1 MSRLKRCECLGSP
14 AYKPALNRN
23 LKGGFMVRIS
33 NLLWMFALLVCWVL
47 PGSAQQPAS
56 GAANQIVPS
65 LVNFSGALTNTKGKV
80 TTGVVGLTFSLYKDA
95 EGGAPLWVET
105 QNVQPDKT
113 GHYSVQLGAASSSGL
128 PAELFAAGQARWLG
142 VQQQGEA
149 EQPRVLLLSVPYAL
163 KALDAE
169 TIGGKPASAF
179 ALAPSSTSSGS
190 ANKLPPGAI
199 TGSGTADFVPL
210 FTGATTIADSKIFQS
225 AAGNVGISTTTPA
238 AKLDV
243 SGTGD
248 VRDTLTLFPKLAHNT
263 LSIHGTAFAI
273 SSTGKV
279 TFISGQTFPGTGTVT
294 SVGSGAGLTGGP
306 ITTSGTL
313 SIATGGVTNAMLAHS
328 SLTVTANSPLSGGGS
343 VSLGGTTTL
352 GLKACAAGQILE
364 FTGGAWTCVAI
375 PVGTVTSVGS
385 GLGLTGGPITGSGTL
400 AINTSIV
407 PQLAATNAFTNTNSF
422 SVSSSTPG
430 IGITSAGSG
439 DGIDIAVSSS
449 SGFGVLIEGSSFEG
463 VRAEGPTFPLV
474 GFGGSGEGVYGE
486 TDTDSN
492 FSAGIVGIEGGS
504 TQIDIGVEGLSESS
518 IGVGSYGIAIG
529 SSNEGGTISGSAA
542 IGAWGDTSGDWG
554 VLGTTDEGDSIV
566 GFNASEPFATAYF
579 ENDEVSSLDA
589 PVLVTVGGNIGGA
602 CMFDV
607 SGDMYCSGTIGEAV
621 PVDNGGRKVALYAME
636 SPKSWSEDF
645 GSGHLANG
653 SAVIELESTFAQTV
667 NTQNYHVFITPNGDC
682 KGLYVSQKSAGG
694 FEVRELGGGTSSIE
708 FDYRIVAERRGFE
721 NVRMADKTQL
731 FRQGAMLKGGKKR
744 ATPLRAPNPQ
754 RPQRAARTSMMRSAL
769 EPANAGSKA
778 R

>member
-1 MSRLKRCECLGSP
+1 
-14 AYKPALNRN
+14 
-23 LKGGFMVRIS
+23 MVRIS
-33 NLLWMFALLVCWVL
+33 NLLWMFALLVCWAL

-113 GHYSVQLGAASSSGL
+113 GHYSVQLGAASSNGL
-128 PAELFAAGQARWLG
+128 PAALFAAGEARWLG

-179 ALAPSSTSSGS
+179 ALAPSSTSAGS
-190 ANKLPPGAI
+190 ASKLPPGTI

-225 AAGNVGISTTTPA
+225 AAGNVGIATTTPA

-243 SGTGD
+243 TGTGD

-263 LSIHGTAFAI
+263 LSVHGTAFAI

-279 TFISGQTFPGTGTVT
+279 TFIAGQAFPGTGTVT
-294 SVGSGAGLTGGP
+294 SVGSGSGLTGGP
-306 ITTSGTL
+306 ITKSGTL
-313 SIATGGVTNAMLAHS
+313 SIATGGVTNSMLANS

-343 VSLGGTTTL
+343 VSLGGTTSL
-352 GLKACAAGQILE
+352 GLKACAASQILE

-400 AINTSIV
+400 AINTSVV
-407 PQLAATNAFTNTNSF
+407 PQLAATNAFTNTNTITANSTSPALGISNAGGNGISIVDSATDAYGVF
-422 SVSSSTPG
+422 VSGSGFEGVTVDGTIYPIVGYGGSGYVANYGENVNDANFNTGIEGVEFGTTQIDLGVEGFSSST
-430 IGITSAGSG
+430 A
-439 DGIDIAVSSS
+439 
-449 SGFGVLIEGSSFEG
+449 
-463 VRAEGPTFPLV
+463 
-474 GFGGSGEGVYGE
+474 
-486 TDTDSN
+486 
-492 FSAGIVGIEGGS
+492 
-504 TQIDIGVEGLSESS
+504 
-518 IGVGSYGIAIG
+518 GVGTYGQAIG
-529 SSNEGGTISGSAA
+529 ASNEGGTISGSAA
-542 IGAWGDTSGDWG
+542 IGAWGDTSADWG

-589 PVLVTVGGNIGGA
+589 PVLVTVGGNAGGA

-607 SGDMYCSGTIGEAV
+607 SGDMYCSGSKSAVV
-621 PVDNGGRKVALYAME
+621 PVDNGARKVALYAVE
-636 SPKSWSEDF
+636 SPKNWFEDF

-744 ATPLRAPNPQ
+744 ATPLRAPIPQ
-754 RPQRAARTSMMRSAL
+754 RPQRPARTSMMRSAL

>member
-1 MSRLKRCECLGSP
+1 MI
-14 AYKPALNRN
+14 
-23 LKGGFMVRIS
+23 RIS
-33 NLLWMFALLVCWVL
+33 NLLWMFALLVCWAL

-80 TTGVVGLTFSLYKDA
+80 TTSVVGLTFSLYKDA

-105 QNVQPDKT
+105 QNVQPDKA
-113 GHYSVQLGAASSSGL
+113 GHYSVQLGAASSNGL

-179 ALAPSSTSSGS
+179 ALAPSSTGSVS
-190 ANKLPPGAI
+190 ANKLPPGTI
-199 TGSGTADFVPL
+199 TGSGTLDFIPR
-210 FTGATTIADSKIFQS
+210 FTGALTIGNSNIFES
-225 AAGNVGISTTTPA
+225 AAGNVGIGNAVPA
-238 AKLDV
+238 AKLDL

-263 LSIHGTAFAI
+263 LSVHGTAFAI

-279 TFISGQTFPGTGTVT
+279 TFVAGQAFPGTGTVT
-294 SVGSGAGLTGGP
+294 SVGSGSGLTGGP

-313 SIATGGVTNAMLAHS
+313 SIATGGVTNSMLANP

-343 VSLGGTTTL
+343 VSLGGTTSL

-364 FTGGAWTCVAI
+364 FTGGAWTCVAV

-400 AINTSIV
+400 AINTSVV
-407 PQLAATNAFTNTNSF
+407 PQLAVANTFTNTNTF
-422 SVSSSTPG
+422 SVNNTTSALNISNASTGSGVNVTNNSASAYGLFVNGSGFEGVTVDGTIYPIVGYGGTGYVASYGENVNDSSFNVGVEGVEFGTTQIDLGVEGFSSST
-430 IGITSAGSG
+430 A
-439 DGIDIAVSSS
+439 
-449 SGFGVLIEGSSFEG
+449 
-463 VRAEGPTFPLV
+463 
-474 GFGGSGEGVYGE
+474 
-486 TDTDSN
+486 
-492 FSAGIVGIEGGS
+492 
-504 TQIDIGVEGLSESS
+504 
-518 IGVGSYGIAIG
+518 GVGTYGQAI
-529 SSNEGGTISGSAA
+529 SASNEGGTISGSAA
-542 IGAWGDTSGDWG
+542 IGAWGDTSADWG

-566 GFNASEPFATAYF
+566 GFNASEPFATGYF
-579 ENDEVSSLDA
+579 ENDEVSSSDA
-589 PVLVTVGGNIGGA
+589 PVLVTVGGNVGGA

-607 SGDMYCSGTIGEAV
+607 SGDMYCSGSKSAVV
-621 PVDNGGRKVALYAME
+621 PVDNGARKVALYAVE
-636 SPKSWSEDF
+636 SPKNWFEDF

-653 SAVIELESTFAQTV
+653 STVIELESTFAQTV

-744 ATPLRAPNPQ
+744 ATPLRAPIPQ
-754 RPQRAARTSMMRSAL
+754 RPQRPARTSMMRSAL
-769 EPANAGSKA
+769 EPAGTGPKA

>member
-1 MSRLKRCECLGSP
+1 
-14 AYKPALNRN
+14 
-23 LKGGFMVRIS
+23 MVRIS
-33 NLLWMFALLVCWVL
+33 NLLWMFALLICWAL

-113 GHYSVQLGAASSSGL
+113 GHYSVQLGAASSNGL
-128 PAELFAAGQARWLG
+128 PAALFAAGEARWLG

-190 ANKLPPGAI
+190 ASKLPPGTI

-225 AAGNVGISTTTPA
+225 AAGNVGIATTTPA

-243 SGTGD
+243 TGTGD

-263 LSIHGTAFAI
+263 LSVHGTAFAI

-279 TFISGQTFPGTGTVT
+279 TFIAGQAFPGTGTVT
-294 SVGSGAGLTGGP
+294 SVGSGSGLTGGP
-306 ITTSGTL
+306 ITKSGTL
-313 SIATGGVTNAMLAHS
+313 SIATGGVMNSMLANS

-343 VSLGGTTTL
+343 VSLGGTTSL
-352 GLKACAAGQILE
+352 GLKACAASQILE

-400 AINTSIV
+400 AINTSVV
-407 PQLAATNAFTNTNSF
+407 PQLAATNAFTNTNTITANSTSPALGISNAGGNGISIVDSATDAYGVF
-422 SVSSSTPG
+422 VSGSGFEGVTVDGTIYPIVGYGGSGYVANYGENVNDANFNTGIEGVEFGTTQIDLGVEGFSSST
-430 IGITSAGSG
+430 A
-439 DGIDIAVSSS
+439 
-449 SGFGVLIEGSSFEG
+449 
-463 VRAEGPTFPLV
+463 
-474 GFGGSGEGVYGE
+474 
-486 TDTDSN
+486 
-492 FSAGIVGIEGGS
+492 
-504 TQIDIGVEGLSESS
+504 
-518 IGVGSYGIAIG
+518 GVGTYGQAIG
-529 SSNEGGTISGSAA
+529 ASNEGGTISGSAA
-542 IGAWGDTSGDWG
+542 IGAWGDTSADWG

-589 PVLVTVGGNIGGA
+589 PVLVTVGGNAGGA

-607 SGDMYCSGTIGEAV
+607 SGDMYCSGSKSAVV
-621 PVDNGGRKVALYAME
+621 PVDNGARKVALYAVE
-636 SPKSWSEDF
+636 SPKNWFEDF

-744 ATPLRAPNPQ
+744 ATPLRAPIPQ
-754 RPQRAARTSMMRSAL
+754 RPQRPARTSIMRSAL

>member
-1 MSRLKRCECLGSP
+1 
-14 AYKPALNRN
+14 
-23 LKGGFMVRIS
+23 MVRIS
-33 NLLWMFALLVCWVL
+33 NLLWMFALLVCWAL

-113 GHYSVQLGAASSSGL
+113 GHYSVQLGAASSNGL
-128 PAELFAAGQARWLG
+128 PAALFAAGEARWLG

-190 ANKLPPGAI
+190 ASKLPPGTI

-225 AAGNVGISTTTPA
+225 AAGNVGIATTTPA

-243 SGTGD
+243 TGTGD

-263 LSIHGTAFAI
+263 LSVHGTAFAI

-279 TFISGQTFPGTGTVT
+279 TFIAGQAFPGTGTVT
-294 SVGSGAGLTGGP
+294 SVGSGSGLTGGP
-306 ITTSGTL
+306 ITKSGTL
-313 SIATGGVTNAMLAHS
+313 SIATGGVTNSMLANS

-343 VSLGGTTTL
+343 VSLGGTTSL
-352 GLKACAAGQILE
+352 GLKACAASQILE

-400 AINTSIV
+400 AINTSVV
-407 PQLAATNAFTNTNSF
+407 PQLAATNAFTNTNTITANSTSPALGISNAGGNGISIVDSATDAYGVF
-422 SVSSSTPG
+422 VSGSGFEGVTVDGTIYPIVGYGGSGYVANYGENVNDANFNTGIEGVEFGTTQIDLGVEGFSSST
-430 IGITSAGSG
+430 A
-439 DGIDIAVSSS
+439 
-449 SGFGVLIEGSSFEG
+449 
-463 VRAEGPTFPLV
+463 
-474 GFGGSGEGVYGE
+474 
-486 TDTDSN
+486 
-492 FSAGIVGIEGGS
+492 
-504 TQIDIGVEGLSESS
+504 
-518 IGVGSYGIAIG
+518 GVGTYGQAIG
-529 SSNEGGTISGSAA
+529 ASNEGGTISGSAA
-542 IGAWGDTSGDWG
+542 IGAWGDTSADWG

-589 PVLVTVGGNIGGA
+589 PVLVTVGGNAGGA

-607 SGDMYCSGTIGEAV
+607 SGDMYCSGSKSAVV
-621 PVDNGGRKVALYAME
+621 PVDNGARKVALYAVE
-636 SPKSWSEDF
+636 SPKNWFEDF

-744 ATPLRAPNPQ
+744 ATPLRAPIPQ
-754 RPQRAARTSMMRSAL
+754 RPQRPARTSIMRSAL

>member
-1 MSRLKRCECLGSP
+1 
-14 AYKPALNRN
+14 
-23 LKGGFMVRIS
+23 MVRIS
-33 NLLWMFALLVCWVL
+33 NLLWMFALLVCWAL

-113 GHYSVQLGAASSSGL
+113 GHYSVQLGAASSNGL
-128 PAELFAAGQARWLG
+128 PAALFAAGEARWLG

-190 ANKLPPGAI
+190 ASKLPPGTI

-225 AAGNVGISTTTPA
+225 AAGNVGIATTTPA

-243 SGTGD
+243 TGTGD

-263 LSIHGTAFAI
+263 LSVHGTAFAI

-279 TFISGQTFPGTGTVT
+279 TFIAGQAFPGTGTVT
-294 SVGSGAGLTGGP
+294 SVGSGSGLTGGP
-306 ITTSGTL
+306 ITKSGTL
-313 SIATGGVTNAMLAHS
+313 SIATGGVTNSMLANS

-343 VSLGGTTTL
+343 VSLGGTTSL
-352 GLKACAAGQILE
+352 GLKACAASQILE

-400 AINTSIV
+400 AINTSVV
-407 PQLAATNAFTNTNSF
+407 PQLAATNAFTNTNTITANSTSPALGISNAGGNGISIVDSATDAYGVF
-422 SVSSSTPG
+422 VSGSGFEGVTVDGTIYPIVGYGGSGYVANYGENVNDANFNTGIEGVEFGTTQIDLGVEGFSSST
-430 IGITSAGSG
+430 A
-439 DGIDIAVSSS
+439 
-449 SGFGVLIEGSSFEG
+449 
-463 VRAEGPTFPLV
+463 
-474 GFGGSGEGVYGE
+474 
-486 TDTDSN
+486 
-492 FSAGIVGIEGGS
+492 
-504 TQIDIGVEGLSESS
+504 
-518 IGVGSYGIAIG
+518 GVGTYGQAIG
-529 SSNEGGTISGSAA
+529 ASNEGGTISGSAA
-542 IGAWGDTSGDWG
+542 IGAWGDTSADWG

-589 PVLVTVGGNIGGA
+589 PVLVTVGGNAGGA

-607 SGDMYCSGTIGEAV
+607 SGDMYCSGSKSAVV
-621 PVDNGGRKVALYAME
+621 PVDNGARKVALYAVE
-636 SPKSWSEDF
+636 SPKNWFEDF

-744 ATPLRAPNPQ
+744 ATPLRAPIPQ
-754 RPQRAARTSMMRSAL
+754 RPQRPARTSMMRSAL

>member
-1 MSRLKRCECLGSP
+1 
-14 AYKPALNRN
+14 
-23 LKGGFMVRIS
+23 MVRIS
-33 NLLWMFALLVCWVL
+33 NLLWMFALLVCWAL

-113 GHYSVQLGAASSSGL
+113 GHYSVQLGAASSNGL
-128 PAELFAAGQARWLG
+128 PAALFAAGEARWLG

-190 ANKLPPGAI
+190 ASKLPPGTI

-225 AAGNVGISTTTPA
+225 AAGNVGIATTTPA

-243 SGTGD
+243 TGTGD

-263 LSIHGTAFAI
+263 LSVHGTAFAI

-279 TFISGQTFPGTGTVT
+279 TFIAGQAFPGTGTVT
-294 SVGSGAGLTGGP
+294 SVGSGSGLTGGP
-306 ITTSGTL
+306 ITKSGTL
-313 SIATGGVTNAMLAHS
+313 SIATGGVINSMLANS

-343 VSLGGTTTL
+343 VSLGGTTSL
-352 GLKACAAGQILE
+352 GLKACAASQILE

-400 AINTSIV
+400 AINTSVV
-407 PQLAATNAFTNTNSF
+407 PQLAATNAFTNTNTITANSTSPALGISNAGGNGISIVDSATDAYGVF
-422 SVSSSTPG
+422 VSGSGFEGVTVDGTIYPIVGYGGSGYVANYGENVNDANFNTGIEGVEFGTTQIDLGVEGFSSST
-430 IGITSAGSG
+430 A
-439 DGIDIAVSSS
+439 
-449 SGFGVLIEGSSFEG
+449 
-463 VRAEGPTFPLV
+463 
-474 GFGGSGEGVYGE
+474 
-486 TDTDSN
+486 
-492 FSAGIVGIEGGS
+492 
-504 TQIDIGVEGLSESS
+504 
-518 IGVGSYGIAIG
+518 GVGTYGQAIG
-529 SSNEGGTISGSAA
+529 ASNEGGTISGSAA
-542 IGAWGDTSGDWG
+542 IGAWGDTSADWG

-589 PVLVTVGGNIGGA
+589 PVLVTVGGNAGGA

-607 SGDMYCSGTIGEAV
+607 SGDMYCSGSKSAVV
-621 PVDNGGRKVALYAME
+621 PVDNGARKVALYAVE
-636 SPKSWSEDF
+636 SPKNWFEDF

-744 ATPLRAPNPQ
+744 ATPLRAPIPQ
-754 RPQRAARTSMMRSAL
+754 RPQRPARTSMMRSAL

>member
-1 MSRLKRCECLGSP
+1 
-14 AYKPALNRN
+14 
-23 LKGGFMVRIS
+23 MVRIS
-33 NLLWMFALLVCWVL
+33 NLLWMFALLVCWAL

-113 GHYSVQLGAASSSGL
+113 GHYSVQLGAASSNGL
-128 PAELFAAGQARWLG
+128 PAALFAAGEARWLG

-190 ANKLPPGAI
+190 ASKLPPGTI

-225 AAGNVGISTTTPA
+225 AAGNVGIATTTPA

-243 SGTGD
+243 TGTGD

-263 LSIHGTAFAI
+263 LSVHGTAFAI

-279 TFISGQTFPGTGTVT
+279 TFIAGQAFPGTGTVT
-294 SVGSGAGLTGGP
+294 SVGSGSGLTGGP
-306 ITTSGTL
+306 ITKSGTL
-313 SIATGGVTNAMLAHS
+313 SIATGGVTNSMLANP

-343 VSLGGTTTL
+343 VSLGGTTSL
-352 GLKACAAGQILE
+352 GLKACAASQILE

-400 AINTSIV
+400 AINTSVV
-407 PQLAATNAFTNTNSF
+407 PQLAATNAFTNTNTITANSTSPALGISNAGGNGISIVDSATDAYGVF
-422 SVSSSTPG
+422 VSGSGFEGVTVDGTIYPIVGYGGSGYVANYGENVNDANFNTGIEGVEFGTTQIDLGVEGFSSST
-430 IGITSAGSG
+430 A
-439 DGIDIAVSSS
+439 
-449 SGFGVLIEGSSFEG
+449 
-463 VRAEGPTFPLV
+463 
-474 GFGGSGEGVYGE
+474 
-486 TDTDSN
+486 
-492 FSAGIVGIEGGS
+492 
-504 TQIDIGVEGLSESS
+504 
-518 IGVGSYGIAIG
+518 GVGTYGQAIG
-529 SSNEGGTISGSAA
+529 ASNEGGTISGSAA
-542 IGAWGDTSGDWG
+542 IGAWGDTSADWG

-589 PVLVTVGGNIGGA
+589 PVLVTVGGNAGGA

-607 SGDMYCSGTIGEAV
+607 SGDMYCSGSKSAVV
-621 PVDNGGRKVALYAME
+621 PVDNGARKVALYAVE
-636 SPKSWSEDF
+636 SPKNWFEDF

-744 ATPLRAPNPQ
+744 ATPLRAPIPQ
-754 RPQRAARTSMMRSAL
+754 RPQRPARTSMMRSAL

>member
-1 MSRLKRCECLGSP
+1 
-14 AYKPALNRN
+14 
-23 LKGGFMVRIS
+23 MVRIS
-33 NLLWMFALLVCWVL
+33 NLLWMFALLVCWAL

-113 GHYSVQLGAASSSGL
+113 GHYSVQLGAASSNGL
-128 PAELFAAGQARWLG
+128 PAALFAAGEARWLG

-190 ANKLPPGAI
+190 ASKLPPGTI

-225 AAGNVGISTTTPA
+225 AAGNVGIATTTPA

-243 SGTGD
+243 TGTGD

-263 LSIHGTAFAI
+263 LSVHGTAFAI

-279 TFISGQTFPGTGTVT
+279 TFIAGQAFPGTGTVT
-294 SVGSGAGLTGGP
+294 SVGSGSGLTGGP
-306 ITTSGTL
+306 ITKSGTL
-313 SIATGGVTNAMLAHS
+313 SIATGGVMNSMLANS

-343 VSLGGTTTL
+343 VSLGGTTSL
-352 GLKACAAGQILE
+352 GLKACAASQILE

-400 AINTSIV
+400 AINTSVV
-407 PQLAATNAFTNTNSF
+407 PQLAATNAFTNTNTITANSTSPALGISNAGGNGISIVDSATDAYGVF
-422 SVSSSTPG
+422 VSGSGFEGVTVDGTIYPIVGYGGSGYVANYGENVNDANFNTGIEGVEFGTTQIDLGVEGFSSST
-430 IGITSAGSG
+430 A
-439 DGIDIAVSSS
+439 
-449 SGFGVLIEGSSFEG
+449 
-463 VRAEGPTFPLV
+463 
-474 GFGGSGEGVYGE
+474 
-486 TDTDSN
+486 
-492 FSAGIVGIEGGS
+492 
-504 TQIDIGVEGLSESS
+504 
-518 IGVGSYGIAIG
+518 GVGTYGQAIG
-529 SSNEGGTISGSAA
+529 ASNEGGTISGSAA
-542 IGAWGDTSGDWG
+542 IGAWGDTSADWG

-589 PVLVTVGGNIGGA
+589 PVLVTVGGNAGGA

-607 SGDMYCSGTIGEAV
+607 SGDMYCSGSKSAVV
-621 PVDNGGRKVALYAME
+621 PVDNGARKVALYAVE
-636 SPKSWSEDF
+636 SPKNWFEDF

-744 ATPLRAPNPQ
+744 ATPLRAPIPQ
-754 RPQRAARTSMMRSAL
+754 RPQRPARTSMMRSAL